1 MKKDKILNDTYV
13 VFDLEKMLS
22 FEGETGPY
30 AQYTH
35 ARACSILRKA
45 GVDSIEGSVDTTL
58 LTDEA
63 SVNVCKALDEFP
75 AKFVDAAEKNEPYI
89 ITRHII
95 EICKTFNKFYNENN
109 IMNSEGELKKARL
122 AVVMA
127 VRDAIKK
134 GLKQ

>member
-1 MKKDKILNDTYV
+1 M
-13 VFDLEKMLS
+13 FDLEKMLS

-75 AKFVDAAEKNEPYI
+75 AKFVDAAEKERTIHYY
-89 ITRHII
+89 
-95 EICKTFNKFYNENN
+95 KTHY
-109 IMNSEGELKKARL
+109 
-122 AVVMA
+122 
-127 VRDAIKK
+127 
-134 GLKQ
+134 

>member
-1 MKKDKILNDTYV
+1 
-13 VFDLEKMLS
+13 MLS

-89 ITRHII
+89 YYKTTLLKFVRHLTSSIMKII
-95 EICKTFNKFYNENN
+95 
-109 IMNSEGELKKARL
+109 L
-122 AVVMA
+122 
-127 VRDAIKK
+127 
-134 GLKQ
+134 